1 MLKDNKIPEL
11 DRYRR
16 LIELSRDLASTLNLD
31 VLLNRIVHVAA
42 DLTNAEAASI
52 MLYDEIQGQL
62 YFHSATNID
71 KPVMRGLIV
80 PVEGSI
86 AGWIFTNQ
94 KPVIVGDA
102 HSDPRYYGHVEKAI
116 QFTTNSILGVPLI
129 TKNKIVGVLEA
140 INNQAGNFTEDDQDV
155 LMTLG
160 AQAAVAI
167 ENARLFQQSDLIAEF
182 VHELRTPLASIN
194 AAAHLLQRPEVS
206 EEQHAQMAEVI
217 NNETLRLSEMATSF
231 LDYARLESG
240 RTTFNIQSFDLSE
253 LLNEC
258 VRVMRI
264 KGQEQGVSLEVELAE
279 DLPSI
284 EADRDK
290 LKQVVLNLLSNA
302 LKYNRPNGTINLSAR
317 SQGGE
322 AIIAVK
328 DTGIGIESEVIPR
341 LFEKFYRA
349 PGSDHISIGT
359 GLGLSITQRIVE
371 THGGKIQVKSKVG
384 KGSTFTVRLP
394 LSRQYVTA
402 EK

>member
-1 MLKDNKIPEL
+1 MLKDNKINDL

-52 MLYDEIQGQL
+52 MLHDEIQGQL

-86 AGWIFTNQ
+86 AGWIFKNQ
-94 KPVIVGDA
+94 KPVIVEDA
-102 HSDPRYYGHVEKAI
+102 HKDPRYYGHVEKAI
-116 QFTTNSILGVPLI
+116 QFKTHSILGVPLI

-140 INNQAGNFTEDDQDV
+140 INNQTGNFTVDDQEI

-167 ENARLFQQSDLIAEF
+167 ENARLFQQADLIAEF

-194 AAAHLLQRPEVS
+194 AASHLLMRPEVS

-217 NNETLRLSEMATSF
+217 NNETRRLSEMATSF

-240 RTTFNIQSFDLSE
+240 RTTFKIKPFNLSE
-253 LLNEC
+253 LLADC
-258 VRVMRI
+258 ARVSRL
-264 KGQEQGVSLEVELAE
+264 KAQEQGITLEE
-279 DLPSI
+279 DLPDDLPPI

-302 LKYNRPNGTINLSAR
+302 IKYNRPNGTIHLSAR
-317 SQGGE
+317 LEGE
-322 AIIAVK
+322 EAVISVK
-328 DTGIGIESEVIPR
+328 DTGIGIPPEVIPR

-349 PGSDHISIGT
+349 PGSDDISIGT

-371 THGGKIQVKSKVG
+371 THGGKIVVKSKVG
-384 KGSTFTVRLP
+384 KGSTFIVRLP
-394 LSRQYVTA
+394 LV
-402 EK
+402 